1 LASDQYP
8 FVEKTHSVNPY
19 EHFFWN
25 FTFFYR
31 KPWAWKVGV
40 GEPEWVTIRVYPTKS
55 DRQQEKEDE
64 RLY

>member
-1 LASDQYP
+1 
-8 FVEKTHSVNPY
+8 VNPY